1 MFEGIFNSSKSKPKK
16 NLGLSIG
23 RARPTNKTRL
33 RKPNRKSDTPIEER
47 AISLEDFPSIFSVA
61 TKSGVVVSQESSMH
75 FSTVFAC
82 VDLIAST
89 LSIIPVN
96 IMEETNDGKFP
107 AKGHDQY
114 YLLKKEPHNMYSRSQ
129 WIKMMVVHY
138 LLWGNGI
145 SIIRRDQFGRPV
157 EYEIQNPWDV
167 KIDIIKER
175 ETGRVSRWYNISGE
189 LYPSEDIVDFS
200 DISLNGRNGL
210 GRITPHK
217 ETIGLGLALRD
228 YGNELIGNG
237 GKMMG
242 YVYGE
247 KKMNRDAYRILA
259 ERFLSGYG
267 ADNSVGVLPY
277 GWKYE
282 PFKYPL
288 PPASAE
294 YIAGKNFSTE
304 EVCTIFR
311 THPFL
316 IGLSKGV
323 NNSVAE
329 SLIRTWLMTTIAPIT
344 TMMELELDRKIF
356 RESEKNT
363 HFVKYNL
370 WSLDKADMEK
380 TMNALVQAVN
390 NGIYNKDEARDIL
403 DRNPIPGG
411 LGEDYYQALNQ
422 APLDIAKE
430 YFLKE
435 NTQTND

>member
-1 MFEGIFNSSKSKPKK
+1 MFGNLFNTKQEKKPKRK
-16 NLGLSIG
+16 VTT
-23 RARPTNKTRL
+23 RASKARAHGRL
-33 RKPNRKSDTPIEER
+33 RKTPRKQISPTEER
-47 AISLEDFPSIFSVA
+47 SITAEDFPSIFSLQ
-61 TKSGVVVSQESSMH
+61 TKAGVIVTQESSMQ

-96 IMEETNDGKFP
+96 IMEEKDGGKYP
-107 AKGHDQY
+107 ATSHDQY

-129 WIKMMVVHY
+129 WIKMMAVHY
-138 LLWGNGI
+138 LLWGNGV

-167 KIDIIKER
+167 RIDILKDKD
-175 ETGRVSRWYNISGE
+175 TGQVSRWYQICGE
-189 LYPSEDIVDFS
+189 TYRSSDIIDFS
-200 DISLNGRNGL
+200 DISLNGKKGL
-210 GRITPHK
+210 GRVSPHQ

-247 KKMNRDAYRILA
+247 KKMNRDAYKILA
-259 ERFLSGYG
+259 ERFLNGYG

-356 RESEKNT
+356 RDSEKNT

-380 TMNALVQAVN
+380 TTNALVQQLYA
-390 NGIYNKDEARDIL
+390 GLINKDEARDKL
-403 DRNPIPGG
+403 DLNPIVDG
-411 LGEDYYQALNQ
+411 LGKDHYQPLNQ
-422 APLDIAKE
+422 APLDVAKE
-430 YFLKE
+430 HFLKE
-435 NTQTND
+435 NTKAND